1 MIQSISILFKWFDSQ
16 PKQSGIVYFDGV
28 CSVCNGFVDF
38 LINRDHNHSLQYTAL
53 QGEAAKENLNIELY
67 KNIDSLIFQTDKKV
81 YTRSNAALMALSSLG
96 GFWKFAIWLRLIPR
110 FIRDPL
116 YNIIAKNRYSWFG
129 KYDKCRIPTESE
141 KGRILD

>member
-1 MIQSISILFKWFDSQ
+1 MMQSFSILFKWFNPQ
-16 PKQSGIVYFDGV
+16 PKHSGIVYFDGV

-38 LINRDHNHSLQYTAL
+38 LLGRDSNHSLQYTAL

>member
-1 MIQSISILFKWFDSQ
+1 MMQSFSILFKWFNPQ
-16 PKQSGIVYFDGV
+16 PKHSGIVYFDGV

-38 LINRDHNHSLQYTAL
+38 LIGRDPNHSLQYTAL

-67 KNIDSLIFQTDKKV
+67 KNIDSLIFQTDEKV

-129 KYDKCRIPTESE
+129 KYDKCRLPTESE
-141 KGRILD
+141 KGSILD